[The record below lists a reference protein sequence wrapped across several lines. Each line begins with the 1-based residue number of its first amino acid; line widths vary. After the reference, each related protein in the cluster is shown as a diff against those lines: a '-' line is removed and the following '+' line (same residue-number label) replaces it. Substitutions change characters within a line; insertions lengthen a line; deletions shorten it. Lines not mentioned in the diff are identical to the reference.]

1 MSCAQARHRAT
12 LGAVLWTL
20 TFDRAGVAISDL
32 YFVDPNL
39 DQGDEGAE
47 RGVRLELRIF
57 ERDELK
63 GSVYSAV
70 PIRIDRPI
78 WRVDM
83 LETVD
88 STPGSLNRA
97 HHHPKFHGW
106 DPGMRVFDEELSA
119 DPRSWIRK
127 QLADIDGVLE
137 RAGVSPD
144 ELGPDDV
151 SSLRAAADK
160 IAAELDEQLAAV
172 AAGRAGLAPPE
183 GGDFVRQSWL

>member
-39 DQGDEGAE
+39 DQGDDGAE

-88 STPGSLNRA
+88 SAPGSLNRA

-127 QLADIDGVLE
+127 QLADIEGVLE
-137 RAGVSPD
+137 RAGVAAD

-151 SSLRAAADK
+151 ESLRAAADK

-172 AAGRAGLAPPE
+172 AAGKAGLAPPE